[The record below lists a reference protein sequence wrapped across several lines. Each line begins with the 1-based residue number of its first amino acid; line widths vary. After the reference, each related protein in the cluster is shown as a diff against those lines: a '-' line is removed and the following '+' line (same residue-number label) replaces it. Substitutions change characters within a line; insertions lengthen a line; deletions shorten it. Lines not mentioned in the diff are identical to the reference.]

1 MKTDDELRNDV
12 MEEIKWDPML
22 GKEASQIGV
31 SAHEGVITL
40 SGQVETHS
48 MKLAA
53 ERAAQRVMGVKV
65 VAVDLEVKILKGKV
79 RSDTDIAEA
88 VRNALKW
95 HSLVNE
101 EQIKIRVED
110 AWVTMEGT
118 AEWDYQ
124 KKAAQTA
131 VQDLIGVRG
140 VTNNIIVKSRTTDP
154 KDIKRKISAA
164 FHRHATIDSSSI
176 VVEISGSRAKLTGKV
191 RSWAEK
197 RDAEDVAWA
206 APGVLAVDNKIEIDS
221 ELMMA

>member
-1 MKTDDELRNDV
+1 MKTDNELRNDV
-12 MEEIKWDPML
+12 MEEIRWDPML

-31 SAHEGVITL
+31 TAHEGVVTL
-40 SGQVETHS
+40 SGQVETYS

-53 ERAAQRVMGVKV
+53 ERAAQRVNGVKV
-65 VAVDLEVKILKGKV
+65 VAVDLEVRLLKGNA
-79 RSDTDIAEA
+79 RNDTDIAEA

-101 EQIKIRVED
+101 EHIKIKVED
-110 AWVTMEGT
+110 GFVTLTGT
-118 AEWDYQ
+118 ADWDYQ
-124 KKAAQTA
+124 KKAAQVA
-131 VQDLIGVRG
+131 VQDLIGVRS
-140 VTNNIIVKSRTTDP
+140 VTNNIQVKARITDA
-154 KDIKRKISAA
+154 KDIKRKISSA

-176 VVEISGSRAKLTGKV
+176 SVDISGSKATLNGKV

-206 APGVLAVDNKIEIDS
+206 APGILAVDNKIEIDA